1 VTSFDKLRARPL
13 DAQSAPPSGVLVVDK
28 PAGPT
33 SFDVVSR
40 ARRALGARKAGHAG
54 TLDPAATGVLAVCLG
69 DAVRLQHYL
78 VDGDKAYEATI
89 AFGAATDTEDAEGK
103 VVAEGDPSGL
113 TAEAVRAA
121 LPRFLGEIDQ
131 VPPMYSAVRVAG
143 RRLHQA
149 ARAGEEVAR
158 EPRRVRVDA
167 LELHALA
174 PAQDGRR
181 LARVTVRCGK
191 GTYVRTLAADLGRA
205 LGVPAHLAA
214 LRRTAASGFTV
225 AQAIPLDEI
234 ERLAAAGK
242 TASLVGRLVS
252 PAQALAF
259 MPTAAL
265 TASQAV
271 DLTHG
276 RAVTLAAPLPAGAHV
291 RALDGGGRLV
301 AVCTA
306 EGATLRP
313 VRVLL
318 STLEAAQTAP

>member
-1 VTSFDKLRARPL
+1 
-13 DAQSAPPSGVLVVDK
+13 
-28 PAGPT
+28 
-33 SFDVVSR
+33 
-40 ARRALGARKAGHAG
+40 
-54 TLDPAATGVLAVCLG
+54 
-69 DAVRLQHYL
+69 
-78 VDGDKAYEATI
+78 
-89 AFGAATDTEDAEGK
+89 
-103 VVAEGDPSGL
+103 
-113 TAEAVRAA
+113 
-121 LPRFLGEIDQ
+121 
-131 VPPMYSAVRVAG
+131 
-143 RRLHQA
+143 
-149 ARAGEEVAR
+149 
-158 EPRRVRVDA
+158 
-167 LELHALA
+167 
-174 PAQDGRR
+174 
-181 LARVTVRCGK
+181 
-191 GTYVRTLAADLGRA
+191 VRTLAADLGRA